1 MFPRQGMSFETWR
14 WDTLTSPPWR
24 VYSLVSWQSL
34 QAVIEAGLRDVRSL
48 QMKGLLIHQGWLCY
62 GTNHTAHVWKSGF
75 LFLKQEGH
83 SRQREQNLQSQG
95 YKGSPKTR
103 RMCKWQDTEILW
115 DETRLE
121 LNENWSYQCGL
132 WEEGGSVSWRWPGA
146 KERLSSILRHH

>member
-14 WDTLTSPPWR
+14 WDTLTSLPWR

-48 QMKGLLIHQGWLCY
+48 QMKGLLTHRGRLCY
-62 GTNHTAHVWKSGF
+62 GTNHTAHVWKRGF

-83 SRQREQNLQSQG
+83 SRQRERNLQSQG

-103 RMCKWQDTEILW
+103 RM
-115 DETRLE
+115 
-121 LNENWSYQCGL
+121 
-132 WEEGGSVSWRWPGA
+132 
-146 KERLSSILRHH
+146 SSGRILRSCEMRPGWNWMRTSPTSVGSERKVGVYPEGDREQRKGFPQY